1 MPTHSAGVHE
11 DLRPNDLYA
20 TCHTGEIHGGGLLK
34 CMFCWER
41 NEHSLLGGA
50 NLVCNLVFAMDGADY
65 TYLQEKD
72 TEKCRANDSDSC
84 IGSGDM

>member
-1 MPTHSAGVHE
+1 
-11 DLRPNDLYA
+11 
-20 TCHTGEIHGGGLLK
+20 
-34 CMFCWER
+34 MFCWER

-84 IGSGDM
+84 ISSGDM